1 MSQEEATVTV
11 QRAARVTNR
20 RREGYEL
27 TRQRNMMP
35 VILGAGTAA
44 FVLHLAL
51 YLWAPELLDINF
63 HELLEAPKVEDEIM
77 RVVVREQ
84 PEEEIKEA
92 EQQEAPEAPP
102 EPEEIPHEPQE
113 IDLLDTQ
120 MEELTLAPG
129 KTELAVPEPVFAKD
143 DAESAVSDMA
153 PAELDLSAMTPDV
166 VPPESLQVAEPTPVN
181 NNSVIANAMA
191 QPEELENADAL
202 VDSELRKTAAEQNS
216 KLPAD
221 TRSLAELMGVE
232 NLGAKSGVARLGA
245 DLLFGFNECQLR
257 NSARLTMLQLAALI
271 QKNPDTWF
279 LIEGHTDSLGGDD
292 YNALLGL
299 QRAAAVRAWLVSNS
313 VPVEHVYIRTC
324 GNGSPLVSTN
334 GNKDEQ
340 AMNRRVEI
348 HMRKQGEEVPAG
360 ALDYKHTVDM
370 KTPVTAQIAAGVKV
384 PVTAAFMVPATAPK
398 TAKKGSDT
406 APAANKKKESAK
418 KTDPVKKADTNKT
431 DAKKPATP
439 GASKGNTLKAVLQK
453 ESKKPAAKSDAKPK
467 R

>member
-1 MSQEEATVTV
+1 MSQQEASIP
-11 QRAARVTNR
+11 RPKRLANR

-27 TRQRNMMP
+27 TRQRNLVP
-35 VILGAGTAA
+35 VVLGAGVAA
-44 FVLHLAL
+44 FLLHAAL
-51 YLWAPELLDINF
+51 YVWAPELLDINF

-102 EPEEIPHEPQE
+102 EPEEIPYEPQE

-129 KTELAVPEPVFAKD
+129 KTELAVPEPVYAKD

-153 PAELDLSAMTPDV
+153 PAELNLDAIATEA
-166 VPPESLQVAEPTPVN
+166 VPPEALQVAEPTPVN
-181 NNSVIANAMA
+181 NNEVIANAMA

-202 VDSELRKTAAEQNS
+202 VDSELRKSAAEKNS
-216 KLPAD
+216 ALPAD
-221 TRSLAELMGVE
+221 TRSLAELMGE
-232 NLGAKSGVARLGA
+232 ETLGAKSGVARLGA

-271 QKNPDTWF
+271 QKNPETWF
-279 LIEGHTDSLGGDD
+279 LIEGHTDSLGSAD

-313 VPVEHVYIRTC
+313 VPVEHVYIRSC
-324 GNGSPLVSTN
+324 GNGSPLVSTE
-334 GNKDEQ
+334 GSKEEQ

-384 PVTAAFMVPATAPK
+384 PTTAAFMVPASAKKETKPAADTKPAETAKPTAAKPAAGNTVKKPVSTAPK
-398 TAKKGSDT
+398 
-406 APAANKKKESAK
+406 
-418 KTDPVKKADTNKT
+418 
-431 DAKKPATP
+431 
-439 GASKGNTLKAVLQK
+439 KGNALKNVLKK
-453 ESKKPAAKSDAKPK
+453 ESKKPAAKSNAKK